1 MEKMIFVNLKMYL
14 NTKEDVKNY
23 IDKLKGV
30 NMVFFPS
37 SIYIQMFIDN
47 GFICGCQDVSS
58 YLSGAHTSEISAVSI
73 KDIGCLYTLIG
84 HSEVGDNRE
93 KEKIKASLDNDLIPI
108 LCVGEKKNQD
118 KYETLDRQLS
128 ILSDICG
135 EVIIAYEPVWSIG
148 TGNIPS
154 CCDIEDSINYIKS
167 KYPRFKVL
175 YGGSVNENNID
186 VLNNIKNIDGFLL
199 GTSGVDVGSLLKI
212 KEVVLK

>member
-1 MEKMIFVNLKMYL
+1 MEKMIFINLKMYL
-14 NTKEDVKNY
+14 NTREDVKNY
-23 IDKLKGV
+23 IDKLKGLK
-30 NMVFFPS
+30 MVFFPS

-84 HSEVGDNRE
+84 HSEVGDNKA
-93 KEKIKASLDNDLIPI
+93 KEKIKVSLDNDLIPI
-108 LCVGEKKNQD
+108 LCVGEKKVQD

-154 CCDIEDSINYIKS
+154 CHDIEDSINYIKS
-167 KYPRFKVL
+167 KYPNFKVL
-175 YGGSVNENNID
+175 YGGSVNESNIA
-186 VLNNIKNIDGFLL
+186 VLNNVKNIDGFLL
-199 GTSGVDVGSLLKI
+199 GTSGVDVDSLLKI